1 MRGSGDEPGADP
13 TAKPLLDFEA
23 LFPEASALQS
33 AALRRGVEAVWQ
45 RLWQAS
51 DFTDITA
58 VPTALEIPYPHVV
71 HNRAVVAMALA
82 VADAF
87 QRYHGTHVDRD
98 LLVTA
103 ALLQDAAKLVEY
115 RPGPSGAVVSDLGRD
130 LPHGFMAAHLAME
143 EGIPNSV
150 CEIIMSHSPT
160 ATRFPRTL
168 EGKILYYVDQLDVI
182 AVYGDRWRKEI
193 HITK

>member
-1 MRGSGDEPGADP
+1 MRSSGNERGTTH
-13 TAKPLLDFEA
+13 TAKPPLDFAA
-23 LFPEASALQS
+23 LFPEAGSLQS
-33 AALRRGVEAVWQ
+33 AHLRRGVEAVWQ
-45 RLWQAS
+45 RLWQTS
-51 DFTDITA
+51 DFTDISA
-58 VPTALEIPYPHVV
+58 VPTSPDIPYPHVV

-82 VADAF
+82 VSAAF
-87 QRYHGTHVDRD
+87 ESYHGLHVDRD

-103 ALLQDAAKLVEY
+103 ALLQDASKLVEY
-115 RPGPSGAVVSDLGRD
+115 RPAPSGAVFSDLGRD

-143 EGIPNSV
+143 EGLPDAV

-160 ATRFPRTL
+160 ATRFPHSL

-182 AVYGDRWRKEI
+182 AVHRDRWRKEI